1 MTKKQKK
8 MLMRLAA
15 SAVFLIAGIAAEG
28 IHPMDWI
35 CFAVSYLAAGYD
47 IPLKAART
55 IRGGQ
60 VFDENFLMTV
70 ATVGA
75 VLVGAYE
82 EAVAVMLFYQVG
94 EFFNDYAVNKSRR
107 SISELM
113 DINPEFANVVRGGRE
128 EQVDPDEV
136 QIGETIVIRPGER
149 VPLDGVVVKGT
160 SSLDTKALTGE
171 TMPAE
176 IGEGE
181 NIVSGSINLNGLL
194 EVQVMK
200 LYDDST
206 VAKILELVEN
216 ASSRKAKAENFIT
229 RFARVYTPVVVFLA
243 LALALLPPILA
254 GQSWSV
260 WVYRACSFLVV
271 SCPCALVISVPLSFF
286 GGLGAASKQGILMKG
301 SNFLEAMG
309 NLDTVVFDKTGTLTT
324 GKFAVTD
331 VEPAGVSR
339 EELLTLAAYGEC
351 HSTHPIALS
360 VLEAY
365 REMKEELPAAMPG
378 SSGAGDGYSA
388 AQSLDQS
395 RIVSVE
401 EIAGHGIHAV
411 LRAVV
416 LDTNGMIA
424 LDEKNVTASAL
435 NESTTVS
442 NKKAAAARGHAAD
455 TFDLYIGNE
464 KLMNRQGIAFQSVRD
479 AAGTTLY
486 VARNREYIGAVTIS
500 DTVREDVPAALSGLR
515 GEGVS
520 QLVMLTGDKESVGQA
535 VGKKLGLDR
544 VYGGLLPA
552 DKVAKVE
559 ALLAEKPEGRTL
571 AFVGDGINDAPVLSR
586 ADVGIAMGGIGSDA
600 AVEAADVVIMT
611 DEPSKI
617 VDGIRIARKTVGI
630 VRQNIIFAIG
640 VKILILLLVALG
652 AAGMWMA
659 VFGDVGVSVLA
670 ILNAIR
676 ALGYKRSAAQA
687 E

>member
-8 MLMRLAA
+8 MLARLAV
-15 SAVFLIAGIAAEG
+15 SAVFLIVGMVTEG
-28 IHPMDWI
+28 THPVDWI

-47 IPLKAART
+47 IPLKALRT

-107 SISELM
+107 SISDLM
-113 DINPEFANVVRGGRE
+113 DINPEYANVIRGGKE

-136 QIGETIVIRPGER
+136 EIGETVVIRPGER
-149 VPLDGVVVKGT
+149 VPLDGVVVKGR

-171 TMPAE
+171 SMPAE

-194 EVQVMK
+194 EVQVTK
-200 LYDDST
+200 RYDDST

-229 RFARVYTPVVVFLA
+229 RFARVYTPAVVFLA
-243 LALALLPPILA
+243 LALALIPPVAA

-331 VEPAGVSR
+331 VEPAGIGR
-339 EELLTLAAYGEC
+339 RELLELAAYAEC

-365 REMKEELPAAMPG
+365 RGMNGEQE
-378 SSGAGDGYSA
+378 
-388 AQSLDQS
+388 LDQS

-411 LRAVV
+411 L
-416 LDTNGMIA
+416 
-424 LDEKNVTASAL
+424 KTAAPD
-435 NESTTVS
+435 
-442 NKKAAAARGHAAD
+442 AG

-464 KLMNRQGIAFQSVRD
+464 KLMNRQEIAFRSVQD

-486 VARNREYIGAVTIS
+486 AARGQEYIGAVTIS
-500 DTVREDVPAALSGLR
+500 DTVRDDVPAALSGLR

-520 QLVMLTGDKESVGQA
+520 KLVMLTGDRESVGQA
-535 VGKKLGLDR
+535 VGRKLGLDR

-552 DKVAKVE
+552 DKVARVE
-559 ALLAEKPEGRTL
+559 ALLAEKPAGRTL

-630 VRQNIIFAIG
+630 VHQNIIFAIG
-640 VKILILLLVALG
+640 VKILILILAAMG

-676 ALGYKRSAAQA
+676 SLRYKRNG
-687 E
+687 

>member
-8 MLMRLAA
+8 MLTRLAV
-15 SAVFLIAGIAAEG
+15 SAVFLVVGIVTEG
-28 IHPMDWI
+28 IHPVDWI

-94 EFFNDYAVNKSRR
+94 EFFNDYAVNKSRK
-107 SISELM
+107 SISDLM
-113 DINPEFANVVRGGRE
+113 DINPEFANVVRDGKE

-136 QIGETIVIRPGER
+136 QIGETVVIRPGER

-171 TMPAE
+171 SMPVE

-194 EVQVMK
+194 EVQVTK

-301 SNFLEAMG
+301 SNYLEAMG

-339 EELLTLAAYGEC
+339 EELLMLAAYGEC

-365 REMKEELPAAMPG
+365 REMKEERPAAAPCR
-378 SSGAGDGYSA
+378 SEAGDGYSA
-388 AQSLDQS
+388 AGDLDQS

-411 LRAVV
+411 L
-416 LDTNGMIA
+416 
-424 LDEKNVTASAL
+424 
-435 NESTTVS
+435 
-442 NKKAAAARGHAAD
+442 KAGAQDMD

-464 KLMNRQGIAFQSVRD
+464 KLMNRQGIAFRSVQD

-486 VARNREYIGAVTIS
+486 VARNKEYIGAVTIS

-515 GEGVS
+515 GEGVIK
-520 QLVMLTGDKESVGQA
+520 LVMLTGDKESVGQA

-676 ALGYKRSAAQA
+676 ALGYKRSAA
-687 E
+687 